1 MRTRRIAAIA
11 AAALSMVLLASAC
24 EVVITNNVNQART
37 AATLPSLAT
46 APDLTTAARAHSAA
60 MCTTGVVAPSDDPA
74 RDYLAVE
81 ATSLTDLVASQILDP
96 SIADANQRNSA
107 ATTAIW
113 DQWRANPTIADPRW
127 SSMGAGEHTC
137 ADGKLYMTLVL
148 RDDVP
153 AFAAPGDTSQIQ
165 RAETTTSNGWT
176 YTRYRNLAY
185 PCAISGYQSFVIG
198 TKVGSSP
205 TATRPLWVK
214 MRGGGAGWFDT
225 DGTPLPTSGVK
236 TEEGLAMQLSY
247 DTPGLMADVKAAPQG
262 FRTLIVSLCSHD
274 IYAGNDN
281 YDPYNPNVTPDGRN
295 RPTNGLA
302 ATKAAIQ
309 FTQSTHPTDDYFLHG
324 TSAGGVGV
332 YHVAW
337 SLQQQGMPPAGFVSD
352 SGVLNQAWQRY
363 IAENGVPGGSAGC
376 QKTTEERGY
385 GVLGRIART
394 VGDPAN
400 EPDLLVSSRRLTVP
414 VVHIW
419 NHADSNQ
426 CGNAPI
432 PCPLRDGT
440 TPTMQSADCNHA
452 PISTAIGALPASAKS
467 KAMGVCVEGTDAA
480 VPCDRHVV
488 TATATLNT
496 DPAQPA
502 DYQAAIYSWVIERLA
517 DD

>member
-1 MRTRRIAAIA
+1 MRTRRFAAIA
-11 AAALSMVLLASAC
+11 AALLVLVVATGC
-24 EVVITNNVNQART
+24 EAVITNNVNSARSS
-37 AATLPSLAT
+37 AAVPSLPV
-46 APDLTTAARAHSAA
+46 APDLTTAARAHSVE
-60 MCTTGVVAPSDDPA
+60 MCASGTVAPSDDPA
-74 RDYLAVE
+74 ADYLAVE
-81 ATSLTDLVASQILDP
+81 ATSITDLVASHPLDP
-96 SIADANQRNSA
+96 AITDPNQRNIA
-107 ATTAIW
+107 ATNAIW
-113 DQWRANPTIADPRW
+113 EQWRTNPTIVDPRW

-137 ADGKLYMTLVL
+137 ADGTLYMTLVL

-153 AFAAPGDTSQIQ
+153 AFASPGNTSNIQ
-165 RAETTTSNGWT
+165 VAETTTQGGWS

-185 PCAISGYQSFVIG
+185 PCAISGYHSFVIG
-198 TKVGSSP
+198 TKVGSSAS
-205 TATRPLWVK
+205 ATRPLWVK

-225 DGTPLPTSGVK
+225 DGTPLPSAGVK
-236 TEEGLAMQLSY
+236 TEESMSQQLGF
-247 DTPGLMADVKAAPQG
+247 DTPGLMADVKAGPQG

-274 IYAGNDN
+274 IYGGNEN
-281 YDPYNPNVTPDGRN
+281 YDPYNPNLTPEGRN
-295 RPTNGLA
+295 RPTSGLA

-309 FTQSTHPTDDYFLHG
+309 FTQAAYPTDDYFLHG

-337 SLQQQGMPPAGFVSD
+337 SLQQQGIPPTGMVSD

-363 IAENGVPGGSAGC
+363 IAENGIPGGSAGC

-400 EPDLLVSSRRLTVP
+400 EPDLLVSSGRLTVP
-414 VVHIW
+414 VVHVW
-419 NHADSNQ
+419 NHADNNV
-426 CGNAPI
+426 CGAALI

-452 PISTAIGALPASAKS
+452 PISIAIDALPASARS
-467 KAMGVCVEGTDAA
+467 RAMGVCVEGGDAA

-488 TATATLNT
+488 TSTSELNT
-496 DPAQPA
+496 DPSEPA
-502 DYQAAIYSWVIERLA
+502 DFQAAIYAWVLDRLA

>member
-1 MRTRRIAAIA
+1 MRTRRLAVIA
-11 AAALSMVLLASAC
+11 AATLVIVLLASGC
-24 EVVITNNVNQART
+24 EAVITNDVNQART
-37 AATLPSLAT
+37 SQSLPTLPV
-46 APDLTTAARAHSAA
+46 APDLTAAARAHSAA
-60 MCTTGVVAPSDDPA
+60 MCASGAVAPSDDPA

-81 ATSLTDLVASQILDP
+81 ATSITDLVASQTLDT
-96 SIADANQRNSA
+96 SIADPNQRNNA
-107 ATTAIW
+107 ATNAIW
-113 DQWRANPTIADPRW
+113 EQWLDDARIVDPRW
-127 SSMGAGEHTC
+127 SSMGAGETTC
-137 ADGKLYMTLVL
+137 ADGKLYMTLLL

-153 AFAAPGDTSQIQ
+153 AFAAPADTSEIQ
-165 RAETTTSNGWT
+165 AAETTTKNGWT
-176 YTRYRNLAY
+176 FQRYRDLAH

-198 TKVGSSP
+198 TKDGSSP
-205 TATRPLWVK
+205 TDTRPLWVK

-225 DGTPLPTSGVK
+225 DGTPLPGTGVK
-236 TEEGLAMQLSY
+236 TEEGLALQLSF
-247 DTPGLMADVKAAPQG
+247 DTPGLMASVKAAPQG

-274 IYAGNDN
+274 IYAGNEN
-281 YDPYNPNVTPDGRN
+281 YDPYNPNLTPEGTN
-295 RPTNGLA
+295 RPTTGLA

-309 FTQSTHPTDDYFLHG
+309 FTRAMYPTDDYFLHG

-337 SLQQQGMPPAGFVSD
+337 SLQQQGIPPTGIVSD

-363 IAENGVPGGSAGC
+363 VAENGVPGGSAGC

-414 VVHIW
+414 VVHVW
-419 NHADSNQ
+419 NHADSNV
-426 CGNAPI
+426 CGNALI

-440 TPTMQSADCNHA
+440 TPLLQSADCNHA
-452 PISTAIGALPASAKS
+452 PISAAIAALPPSAHS
-467 KAMGVCVEGTDAA
+467 KAMGVCVEGDNAA

-488 TATATLNT
+488 TATTTLNT
-496 DPAQPA
+496 DPSQPA
-502 DYQAAIYSWVIERLA
+502 DYQAAIYAWVLERLA